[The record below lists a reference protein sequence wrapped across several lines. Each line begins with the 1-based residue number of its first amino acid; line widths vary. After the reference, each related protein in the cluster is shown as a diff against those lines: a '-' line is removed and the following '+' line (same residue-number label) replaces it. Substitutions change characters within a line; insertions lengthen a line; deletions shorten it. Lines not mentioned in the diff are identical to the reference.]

1 MEKSNPEYEKKVLRD
16 VLEQVKNPDDTMQ
29 PQIKIRKVIFG
40 LSYTGLIISFFL
52 ALNELSHPFI
62 SAFIAAVAGLGI
74 GIGILLKFIHN
85 QWPITKRHIDLESVE
100 KRLNELETN
109 ETKN

>member
-1 MEKSNPEYEKKVLRD
+1 METPKPEYEKKILRD
-16 VLEQVKNPDDTMQ
+16 VLEQVKNPDDTMG

-40 LSYTGLIISFFL
+40 MSYTALIISFFL
-52 ALNELSHPFI
+52 AQNELSHPFT
-62 SAFIAAVAGLGI
+62 SAFLAAIAGLGI
-74 GIGILLKFIHN
+74 GIGVLLKFIHK

-109 ETKN
+109 EPQG